1 MKKQADSHQTE
12 REIKE
17 GGLGVFEATA
27 LSTDLRG
34 GRMPQKLS
42 SLFYSPHQ
50 VLQRIGPVAY
60 KLDLHADAKIHPV
73 FHVSQLKKRLG
84 SIIEVQN
91 QSPTNSIEQILEPEL
106 ILERR
111 MVNRDGPA
119 VSEVLVK
126 WKQLPI
132 EEAS

>member
-1 MKKQADSHQTE
+1 
-12 REIKE
+12 
-17 GGLGVFEATA
+17 
-27 LSTDLRG
+27 
-34 GRMPQKLS
+34 MPQKLS